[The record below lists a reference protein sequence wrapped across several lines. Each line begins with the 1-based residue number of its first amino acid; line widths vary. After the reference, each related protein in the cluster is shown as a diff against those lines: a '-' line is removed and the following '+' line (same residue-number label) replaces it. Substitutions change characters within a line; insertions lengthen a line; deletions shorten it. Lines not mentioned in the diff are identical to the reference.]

1 MTSRP
6 PARSPSFVAVGR
18 GRSGYGASFAFAI
31 VLLINGA
38 FVLNNLAPYLGLHYA
53 GAITMFSRLS
63 AVADNHLF
71 MPKIAVSDAD
81 TYVKIVAVGPGG
93 PRTSAAR
100 ELEAFADHAQRQ
112 RALVSLNFVR
122 YHAGRV
128 CRASPDVALG
138 LSLLTRE
145 GEPIESDDVCA
156 EPSMLRYAIL
166 SGYPECDPDCRPYLR
181 SRAARD
187 LPAK

>member
-1 MTSRP
+1 VTSRP
-6 PARSPSFVAVGR
+6 PARSPSFAAVGR

>member
-1 MTSRP
+1 MGLQ
-6 PARSPSFVAVGR
+6 RSPSFATAGR
-18 GRSGYGASFAFAI
+18 GRSRNGARCAFVI

-38 FVLNNLAPYLGLHYA
+38 FVLNNLAPYLGLPYD
-53 GAITMFSRLS
+53 GAMTMFSRLT

-71 MPKIAVSDAD
+71 MPKIAVADAD
-81 TYVKIVAVGPGG
+81 AYVKIVAVGPGN
-93 PRTSAAR
+93 PHASAAR
-100 ELEAFADHAQRQ
+100 EFEAFADRAKRQ

-122 YHAGRV
+122 YHASRI
-128 CRASPDVALG
+128 CRSSPDATLS
-138 LSLLTRE
+138 LSLLTTE
-145 GEPIESDDVCA
+145 GEPIEPDNVCA

-181 SRAARD
+181 SRAART